1 MRELTI
7 GCSVRFSRGSRLR
20 VFWVAS
26 GGQKQQKTILVG
38 FPTNGSEARPLLSF

>member
-20 VFWVAS
+20 VFWAPS
-26 GGQKQQKTILVG
+26 GKQKQEKTILVG
-38 FPTNGSEARPLLSF
+38 FPSKRL